1 MKSKS
6 PAFQFYPQDFLVGSA
21 MLSAE
26 EAGAYIRLLCY
37 SWTHDGLPDDD
48 AQLQRLAGC
57 HGNAIASIRHKF
69 GRCDDGRL
77 RNERLES
84 IRNKQIEYK
93 NTQKSNA
100 EKRWQKQQKTNT
112 SMPSHMPRD
121 IPPHMPPHM
130 PSHMPSHEIGIAV
143 GICQTDALL
152 TSNFVNTIADAIVT
166 PSKAEGAEGED
177 AMALPPDKPKRESKP
192 VDEAWIADLKRHY
205 PTIDVDEELRKMD
218 AWIALHP
225 GRRKTRKFIVGWLN
239 RCQGELAPEPPKP
252 ALRNEDYD
260 FTW

>member
-26 EAGAYIRLLCY
+26 ETGAYIRLLCY

-69 GRCDDGRL
+69 GICDDGRL
-77 RNERLES
+77 RNDRLES
-84 IRNKQIEYK
+84 IRFKQKEYRDA
-93 NTQKSNA
+93 QKANA
-100 EKRWQKQQKTNT
+100 EKRWQKQQKTNS

-121 IPPHMPPHM
+121 IPPHMP
-130 PSHMPSHEIGIAV
+130 SDMPSHEIGIPV
-143 GICQTDALL
+143 GICQTDALH
-152 TSNFVNTIADAIVT
+152 TSNFVNTIADAIVSPTCVEPAPKNEKLIDEDKT
-166 PSKAEGAEGED
+166 PQRKNNV
-177 AMALPPDKPKRESKP
+177 

-205 PTIDVDEELRKMD
+205 PTIDVDDELRKMD

-239 RCQGELAPEPPKP
+239 RCQTELAPQPQKP

>member
-26 EAGAYIRLLCY
+26 ETGAYIRLLCY
-37 SWTHDGLPDDD
+37 SWTHEGLPDDD

-69 GRCDDGRL
+69 GICDDGRL
-77 RNERLES
+77 RNDRLES
-84 IRNKQIEYK
+84 IRFKQKEYRDA
-93 NTQKSNA
+93 QKANA
-100 EKRWQKQQKTNT
+100 VKRWQKQQKVNT

-121 IPPHMPPHM
+121 IPPHMP
-130 PSHMPSHEIGIAV
+130 SHMPSHEIGIPV
-143 GICQTDALL
+143 GICQTDALH
-152 TSNFVNTIADAIVT
+152 TSNFVNTIADAIVSPTCVEPAPKNEKLIDEDKT
-166 PSKAEGAEGED
+166 PQRKNNV
-177 AMALPPDKPKRESKP
+177 
-192 VDEAWIADLKRHY
+192 VDDAWIADLKRHY
-205 PTIDVDEELRKMD
+205 PTIDVDDELRKMD

-239 RCQGELAPEPPKP
+239 RCQTELAPQPQKP

>member
-26 EAGAYIRLLCY
+26 ETGAYIRLLCY

-69 GRCDDGRL
+69 GICQDGKL
-77 RNERLES
+77 RNARLEDVR
-84 IRNKQIEYK
+84 IKQIEYK
-93 NTQKSNA
+93 NAQKANA

-121 IPPHMPPHM
+121 IPSHMPPHM
-130 PSHMPSHEIGIAV
+130 PSHEIGIPI
-143 GICQTDALL
+143 GICQNDALH
-152 TSNFVNTIADAIVT
+152 SSSSYITIDKSIVVSSTCVEPAPKNEKLIDEDKT
-166 PSKAEGAEGED
+166 PQRKNNV
-177 AMALPPDKPKRESKP
+177 
-192 VDEAWIADLKRHY
+192 VDEAWIADIKRHY

-239 RCQGELAPEPPKP
+239 RCQTELAPEPQKP

>member
-26 EAGAYIRLLCY
+26 ETGAYIRLLCY

-69 GRCDDGRL
+69 GICDDGRL
-77 RNERLES
+77 RNDRLES
-84 IRNKQIEYK
+84 IRFKQKEYRDA
-93 NTQKSNA
+93 QKANA

-112 SMPSHMPRD
+112 SMPSHIPRD
-121 IPPHMPPHM
+121 IPPHMP
-130 PSHMPSHEIGIAV
+130 SDMPSHEIGIPV
-143 GICQTDALL
+143 GICQTDALH
-152 TSNFVNTIADAIVT
+152 TSNFVNTIADAIVSPTCVEPAHENEKLIDEDKT
-166 PSKAEGAEGED
+166 PQRKNNV
-177 AMALPPDKPKRESKP
+177 
-192 VDEAWIADLKRHY
+192 VDEAWIADIKRHY

-218 AWIALHP
+218 SWIALHP

-239 RCQGELAPEPPKP
+239 RCQTELAPQPQKP

>member
-26 EAGAYIRLLCY
+26 ETGAYIRLLCY

-69 GRCDDGRL
+69 GICDDGRL
-77 RNERLES
+77 RNDRLES
-84 IRNKQIEYK
+84 IRFKQKEYRDA
-93 NTQKSNA
+93 QKANA

-112 SMPSHMPRD
+112 SMPSHIPRD
-121 IPPHMPPHM
+121 IPPHMP
-130 PSHMPSHEIGIAV
+130 SHIPSHESGIPV
-143 GICQTDALL
+143 GICQTDALH

-177 AMALPPDKPKRESKP
+177 AMALPSDKPKRETKI
-192 VDEAWIADLKRHY
+192 VDEAWIADIKRHY
-205 PTIDVDEELRKMD
+205 PTTDVDEELRKMD

-225 GRRKTRKFIVGWLN
+225 GRRKTRKFIIGWLN
-239 RCQGELAPEPPKP
+239 RCQTELAPEPPKP